1 MDHQMC
7 FLGLEKIGID
17 QLEVIEL
24 AKMSKG
30 VALYKKFKR
39 AISHL
44 GTERPIQSMADERF
58 QCPYVLVGTFLRIK
72 QKCRFS

>member
-1 MDHQMC
+1 MC
-7 FLGLEKIGID
+7 FLGLEKIGFD

-30 VALYKKFKR
+30 VALFNKFKR

-44 GTERPIQSMADERF
+44 GTDRPIL
-58 QCPYVLVGTFLRIK
+58 LVAFYFGGR
-72 QKCRFS
+72 

>member
-7 FLGLEKIGID
+7 FLGLDKTRFD

-24 AKMSKG
+24 AKMSKE
-30 VALYKKFKR
+30 VALYNKFKR

-44 GTERPIQSMADERF
+44 GTDRPIFLILVAGERS
-58 QCPYVLVGTFLRIK
+58 QYPYVLFGTFLRI
-72 QKCRFS
+72 